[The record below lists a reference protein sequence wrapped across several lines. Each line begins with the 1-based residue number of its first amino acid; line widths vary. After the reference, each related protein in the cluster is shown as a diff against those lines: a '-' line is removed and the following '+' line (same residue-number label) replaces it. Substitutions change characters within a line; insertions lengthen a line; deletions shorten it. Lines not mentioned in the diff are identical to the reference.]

1 MRRYVRAKAQALVE
15 FALAATLIFML
26 LSAAVDLGLMYLAL
40 QGIRTAAQEGAT
52 FGSHARV
59 INNDVVIDIDE
70 VRNRVRESAGD
81 SPVGFANLLDLD
93 NDDVLDVTGGRIGEG
108 GESYDEV
115 NNGEDFDPGAS
126 NRVVDQFIIV
136 QTIFDQDT
144 DGQLPDGV
152 VTDADQLCT
161 PQILASP
168 FNRFCYV
175 RVTVRYRYELLFAL
189 APAFGDHINLRA
201 EFAMPVRSTFRQ
213 GS

>member
-26 LSAAVDLGLMYLAL
+26 LSAAVDIGLMYLAF

-59 INNDVVIDIDE
+59 INDDVVIDVNEI
-70 VRNRVRESAGD
+70 RNRVRESAGE

-93 NDDVLDVTGGRIGEG
+93 NDEVLDVTGGRIGDG
-108 GESYDEV
+108 GETYDEV

-126 NRVVDQFIIV
+126 NAVVDQFIIV
-136 QTIFDQDT
+136 QTIYDE
-144 DGQLPDGV
+144 DGDLPEGL
-152 VTDADQLCT
+152 VTDPTALCNTAD
-161 PQILASP
+161 LAGP

-213 GS
+213 EAP

>member
-26 LSAAVDLGLMYLAL
+26 ISATVDLGLMYLAL

-59 INNDVVIDIDE
+59 INNDVVIDVNEI
-70 VRNRVRESAGD
+70 RNRVRESAGE

-93 NDDVLDVTGGRIGEG
+93 NDEVIDVTAGRIGDG
-108 GESYDEV
+108 GETYDTV

-126 NRVVDQFIIV
+126 NHVVDQYIIV
-136 QTIFDQDT
+136 QTIYDE
-144 DGQLPDGV
+144 DGNLPEGL
-152 VTDADQLCT
+152 VTDPNDLCT
-161 PQILASP
+161 PEDLASG

-201 EFAMPVRSTFRQ
+201 EFAIPVRSTFRQ
-213 GS
+213 GN

>member
-26 LSAAVDLGLMYLAL
+26 ISAAVDLGLMYLAL

-59 INNDVVIDIDE
+59 INNEVTINVNE

-93 NDDVLDVTGGRIGEG
+93 NDQALDVTGGRIGDG
-108 GESYDEV
+108 GEAYDTV
-115 NNGEDFDPGAS
+115 DNGEDFDPGAPNS
-126 NRVVDQFIIV
+126 VVEQYIIV
-136 QTIFDQDT
+136 QTIFDIDA
-144 DGQLPDGV
+144 DGQLPEGV
-152 VTDADQLCT
+152 VTEANELCT
-161 PQILASP
+161 PEILAGP
-168 FNRFCYV
+168 FNRYCYV
-175 RVTVRYRYELLFAL
+175 RVTVRYRYELIFAL

-213 GS
+213 DN